1 MERRTLAKERRQNLD
16 DGEDYSK
23 KATVCCSG
31 SNDSSRQAKL
41 VAAAAV
47 LVVLVIKS
55 TSERERERERERR
68 EVSTTIF
75 GTWRAEK
82 ARRKSESKQG
92 RQQRRERAS
101 EREREE
107 TGQVEVKRPN
117 ESGGQC
123 AGGLLNY

>member
-55 TSERERERERERR
+55 TSERERERA
-68 EVSTTIF
+68 
-75 GTWRAEK
+75 RA
-82 ARRKSESKQG
+82 ARSIDDDLWHLASRKS
-92 RQQRRERAS
+92 
-101 EREREE
+101 
-107 TGQVEVKRPN
+107 
-117 ESGGQC
+117 
-123 AGGLLNY
+123 